1 MCLPNRLSSA
11 KPWTEAAG
19 GPQTVSIAITPAAV
33 FEIGM

>member
-1 MCLPNRLSSA
+1 MCLLNRLSSA
-11 KPWTEAAG
+11 KPRTDTPG